1 MATKKKDVSTK
12 EKQKFN
18 FFEQPDAH
26 ELLLERAKKQPLELN
41 TQLEAFFR
49 QEVELKILEL
59 PNAAEILFEYT
70 NHRTLFADTWCRIFR
85 YPYAKNFILEF
96 YKRRG
101 YLEIHALDRAG
112 RLGWI

>member
-59 PNAAEILFEYT
+59 PNAGEILFEYT